1 MQNGSYKTYTSTLA
15 SSNSSRAFS
24 LVGCHIGMSKYL
36 TRKGQTTLSRTK
48 NKKNLPQREM
58 RNKGIDI
65 TKTMHSPQDW
75 SWRLHPVLPGPLR
88 SEQINWRAVLRMSL
102 HAAIETTQI
111 GQSIMQVA
119 VVMLDQRALP
129 GIINISN
136 YTLPP
141 VPGFHVVGHI
151 YSTKTFIL
159 WREPANRTGWW

>member
-36 TRKGQTTLSRTK
+36 TRKGQSSLSRTK

-58 RNKGIDI
+58 RNQGIDI

-88 SEQINWRAVLRMSL
+88 SEQINWRAVLRMRL

-111 GQSIMQVA
+111 GQNIMQIAIVIYK
-119 VVMLDQRALP
+119 RTLP
-129 GIINISN
+129 GIIYIRN
-136 YTLPP
+136 YSVPP
-141 VPGFHVVGHI
+141 VPGFQVVGQI
-151 YSTKTFIL
+151 
-159 WREPANRTGWW
+159 

>member
-1 MQNGSYKTYTSTLA
+1 MQNGSYNTYTSTLASSSSSRSFSLVGCHIGISKYLTIKGQTTLSRTKNKKYLPPSEISNDLKCKTEAIAFEMQNGSYKTYTSTLA

-75 SWRLHPVLPGPLR
+75 S
-88 SEQINWRAVLRMSL
+88 
-102 HAAIETTQI
+102 
-111 GQSIMQVA
+111 
-119 VVMLDQRALP
+119 
-129 GIINISN
+129 
-136 YTLPP
+136 
-141 VPGFHVVGHI
+141 
-151 YSTKTFIL
+151 
-159 WREPANRTGWW
+159 

>member
-65 TKTMHSPQDW
+65 TKTMGWNSLQKSGQYIIRFANSTGIVDRMNDVLVQEVNLFLDSSFERVAEMKNAMCQAQANGKKNRDYLQIDFVIEQFAKGLFAGGLQKDHS
-75 SWRLHPVLPGPLR
+75 
-88 SEQINWRAVLRMSL
+88 E
-102 HAAIETTQI
+102 
-111 GQSIMQVA
+111 
-119 VVMLDQRALP
+119 
-129 GIINISN
+129 
-136 YTLPP
+136 
-141 VPGFHVVGHI
+141 
-151 YSTKTFIL
+151 K
-159 WREPANRTGWW
+159 